1 MNLTQLV
8 LATTGSMI
16 ISAVL
21 LPLAIRL
28 GETHGWVDLP
38 GQHKRHNRPVPVL
51 GGVVLFIAVWITIA
65 VTLAIF
71 SNLYSAIYGSIFYI
85 FLGALII
92 LLVGLSD
99 DLSPLPAW
107 VKLAAQIAAGLTLY
121 IGGLRVELLSTPYGS
136 VDVGWLSIIISIGW
150 VVVLTNAINLIDG
163 LDGLAAGVSL
173 IGAVTMAGIGQM
185 YAVGA
190 PLLFLCSLIGFLLP
204 FLYFNRFPARIFL
217 GDSGSMQIGFYFAVV
232 SLVFPIKSFTFTAL
246 YVPLLALGVPV
257 LETVSS
263 IIRRVITGKNVM
275 KADRRHLFHYL
286 ALAGLSY
293 RQTILVFYTLAMT
306 FGLFALAMFVWDRK
320 IVLALLVVFMVV
332 IFLLFLILLSK
343 VPFRKNN
350 RQ

>member
-1 MNLTQLV
+1 MNLTQLI
-8 LATTGSMI
+8 LATAGSLL

-21 LPLAIRL
+21 LPVAIRL
-28 GETHGWVDLP
+28 GKAHGWVDLP

-51 GGVVLFIAVWITIA
+51 GGVVLFVAVWITLA
-65 VTLAIF
+65 VTLVIF
-71 SNLYSAIYGSIFYI
+71 PNLFAAVYDSIFYI

-150 VVVLTNAINLIDG
+150 VVVLTNSINLIDG

-173 IGAVTMAGIGQM
+173 IGAVAMAGIGQLF
-185 YAVGA
+185 AVGA
-190 PLLFLCSLIGFLLP
+190 PLLFVCAMIGFLVP
-204 FLYFNRFPARIFL
+204 FLYFNRYPARIFL
-217 GDSGSMQIGFYFAVV
+217 GDSGSLQIGFYFAVV

-257 LETVSS
+257 LETASS
-263 IIRRVITGKNVM
+263 ILRRVISGRNVM

-293 RQTILVFYTLAMT
+293 RQIILVFYSLAIT
-306 FGLFALAMFVWDRK
+306 FGLFAHAMFIWDRK

-332 IFLLFLILLSK
+332 IFILFLILLSK
-343 VPFRKNN
+343 LPLRKNN